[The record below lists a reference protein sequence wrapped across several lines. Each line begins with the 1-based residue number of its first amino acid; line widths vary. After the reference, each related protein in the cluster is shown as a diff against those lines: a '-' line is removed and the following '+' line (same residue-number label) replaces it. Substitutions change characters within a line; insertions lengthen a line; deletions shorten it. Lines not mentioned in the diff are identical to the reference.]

1 MGELNNSTR
10 GGHLRFLAVL
20 ALISLVAAVFLLAR
34 PVAAREVKAPKESD
48 STCLGCHGKP
58 GLTKTLSN
66 GEVLLLTI
74 DASHFANTVHAEEGL
89 ACQDCHTD
97 ITSFPHQDFQANSL
111 REVSLQLYTICQK
124 CHVAQYD
131 KTLDSI
137 HQKQLAAGNFNAAI
151 CTDCHNPHVQ
161 QRITDPVT
169 GTLLPDAR
177 LAIPKTCAR
186 CHSAIYQAYKDSI
199 HGSALTDYNNLD
211 VPTCINCHGV
221 HNIQD
226 PTTQSF
232 RNNSPLLCSRCHTDA
247 AIMSKYNLSTQVLN
261 TYVADFHGTT
271 ITLFE
276 EAGSNKPSN
285 KPVCFDC
292 HGVHD
297 IKRVD
302 DPQYGIAMKKNLLVK
317 CQVCHPGA
325 NANFPSAWMSHYI
338 PSQKVYPLVYYINL
352 FYKFFIPTV
361 LGGMAI
367 FVLSDVFRR
376 LVTKIRGGSL
386 S

>member
-1 MGELNNSTR
+1 MGELKNSTR
-10 GGHLRFLAVL
+10 VGRLRVLAVL
-20 ALISLVAAVFLLAR
+20 AGIFLVAAVFMMAR
-34 PVAAREVKAPKESD
+34 PATARDVKAPTVSD

-58 GLTKTLSN
+58 GLTKTLPS

-74 DASHFANTVHAEEGL
+74 DAGHFANTVHAEEGL
-89 ACQDCHTD
+89 ACQDCHLD
-97 ITSFPHQDFQANSL
+97 ITGFPHQDFPARTL

-161 QRITDPVT
+161 KRITDPVT
-169 GTLLPDAR
+169 GALLPDAR
-177 LAIPKTCAR
+177 LQIPKTCAR
-186 CHSAIYQAYKDSI
+186 CHSVIYQTYKDSI
-199 HGSALTDYNNLD
+199 HGSALTDYNNLE

-232 RNNSPLLCSRCHTDA
+232 RNNSPLLCARCHTDA
-247 AIMSKYNLSTQVLN
+247 AIMSKYNISTQVLN

-276 EAGSNKPSN
+276 EAGSDKPSN
-285 KPVCFDC
+285 KPVCYDC

-302 DPQYGIAMKKNLLVK
+302 DPDYGIAMKKNLLVK
-317 CQVCHPGA
+317 CQVCHPDA

-338 PSQKVYPLVYYINL
+338 PNKQVYPLVYYINL

-361 LGGMAI
+361 LGGMAV
-367 FVLSDVFRR
+367 FVLSDAIHR
-376 LVTKIRGGSL
+376 LVTRIKGGSH
-386 S
+386 